1 MPAPTSSQIAQL
13 ARAAFRDAD
22 LSGAHADDLA
32 GATADTCGRALAM
45 FLAQAMVLPGIPA
58 AIDPVSGSGS
68 TSGPGKLLPP
78 PAGGPVAA
86 QLRGLALTDLHA
98 AGIQGEDAPALAAV
112 IAGAIA
118 QGLSLLCASA
128 SIAPGIP
135 VAGFV
140 TAAPG
145 RLL

>member
-78 PAGGPVAA
+78 GTGLGADFDGAGG
-86 QLRGLALTDLHA
+86 LASV
-98 AGIQGEDAPALAAV
+98 GFEDVTALPRITERLLAEGFSEKQ
-112 IAGAIA
+112 IAGFW
-118 QGLSLLCASA
+118 GGNLLR
-128 SIAPGIP
+128 
-135 VAGFV
+135 VMRQV
-140 TAAPG
+140 EAA
-145 RLL
+145 RE